1 MFQLTE
7 EILEQQKAIHT
18 AREIYQQP
26 DVWKEIFSDFQVQ
39 RKSLQQFLTSIYEK
53 HDRVRVIFTGAGTSA
68 YVGDALVQEL
78 GKQNQEGIDFESI
91 PTTDIVGNPMNYFQK
106 NVPTILVSFARSG
119 NSPESVATVNLAEQL
134 IKELYQ
140 VVITCNKDG
149 ELAKNIVGD
158 DNSRLVLLPEEA
170 NDKSFAMTSSYT
182 GMLFAAYLLFTEMD
196 LSESQFEKL
205 TSNAKR
211 LLDTITDKIEDI
223 LTVEFDRIVYLGSG
237 IFSQL
242 SKEASLKMLELTAG
256 KVVTMS
262 ESSLGFRHGPKST
275 LNETSIVVL
284 FMSKDSYTRK
294 YDVDILKE
302 LSADGTKVVVLTEE
316 SNEELES
323 LAEWVIAVDAIES
336 DFLLSLLYIIFAQG
350 VALKKSLQLGITPDN
365 PSPDG
370 RVNRVVK
377 GVTIYPWNEQ

>member
-7 EILEQQKAIHT
+7 EKLEQQKAIHT

-26 DVWKEIFSDFQVQ
+26 DVWKEIFSNFQVQ

>member
-7 EILEQQKAIHT
+7 EKLEQQKAIHT

>member
-7 EILEQQKAIHT
+7 EKLEQQKAIHT

-377 GVTIYPWNEQ
+377 GVTIYPWI